1 MTARMATFTFIAA
14 ALFGIPSVASA
25 QLPSIETPGAK
36 SNATETEVCAADY
49 ESTVKPLSPWQT
61 GQAMSRY
68 GKRLDDKSVKID
80 NLIPIKLGGTN
91 DPDNLWPQPI
101 QKENG
106 PEQKDELEDKLHKM
120 VCAKTITLK
129 VAQEAIKKDWV
140 KAYQKYVVQAN

>member
-1 MTARMATFTFIAA
+1 MTARMATFTFVAA
-14 ALFGIPSVASA
+14 AVFGIPSLASA

-36 SNATETEVCAADY
+36 ASVTEDQVCAADY

-68 GKRLDDKSVKID
+68 GKRLDDKTVQID
-80 NLIPIKLGGTN
+80 QLIPIKLGGTN

-106 PEQKDELEDKLHKM
+106 PDQ
-120 VCAKTITLK
+120 
-129 VAQEAIKKDWV
+129 
-140 KAYQKYVVQAN
+140 